1 MERSRFVIVYQVR
14 ADARTGR
21 PFTGR
26 RGARQLQERGG
37 VLWVASHP
45 PFGEGMCDKSSS
57 PASFGL
63 KAGEVE
69 LVSPEFRNISPR
81 RARVLAVTAV
91 LFMIFLLTRRSGLDP
106 DHAAADTARAG
117 TAHTAATT
125 LTIVLAVAF
134 LSGLG
139 DGDPRGSLTRN

>member
-1 MERSRFVIVYQVR
+1 MMPRHVKVS
-14 ADARTGR
+14 ARI
-21 PFTGR
+21 
-26 RGARQLQERGG
+26 
-37 VLWVASHP
+37 SHP
-45 PFGEGMCDKSSS
+45 KVQHGLLSNVRQIVKPGKFC
-57 PASFGL
+57 PAGFGL

-69 LVSPEFRNISPR
+69 FGSPEFRNISPR

-125 LTIVLAVAF
+125 LTIVLAVGF